1 MTIHTD
7 GQPGRA
13 PNPSPAFP
21 PGYRAAL
28 SLTFDADAETGV
40 LVTKPSGINDAMAMT
55 HQAFGPKVGV
65 PRLMRILREEN
76 VRATFFVPGWTARRY
91 PDLVRTLMH
100 EGHEIGHHSDL
111 HFPATQM
118 SPAEERADFEKA
130 LDTLRSQGADVRGY
144 RAAWWQATWHT
155 LDLLAEHGLT
165 YDSSLMDDDRPYV
178 LRIGDHRLAELPPH
192 WSLDDWEQYAFLPD
206 PMIGSNIEPPSKVL
220 ELWRC
225 ELDAQRKEG
234 GLVVGTMH
242 PFLSGRA
249 SRAEVLREIIR
260 YARDCGDVWIA
271 TLGEIAD
278 ATLASP
284 DIPERVPDIPD
295 LSLGPYF
302 PDGPHGGHSH
312 E

>member
-7 GQPGRA
+7 GGPGQA

-21 PGYRAAL
+21 KGYRAAL
-28 SLTFDADAETGV
+28 SLTFDADAETAV
-40 LVTKPSGINDAMAMT
+40 LVPKPSGVNDAMAMT
-55 HQAFGPKVGV
+55 HQAFGPKVGI
-65 PRLMRILREEN
+65 PRLMRILRTED
-76 VRATFFVPGWTARRY
+76 VKATFFVPGWTARRY
-91 PDLVRTLMH
+91 PDLVKTLMD

-111 HFPATQM
+111 HYPAPSMTKD
-118 SPAEERADFEKA
+118 EERADFERA
-130 LDTLRSQGADVRGY
+130 LDTLRSQGANVRGY

-165 YDSSLMDDDRPYV
+165 YDSSLMDDDRPYI
-178 LRIGDHRLAELPPH
+178 LRVGDHRLVELPPH

-206 PMIGSNIEPPSKVL
+206 PVIGSMIELPSKVL

-249 SRAEVLREIIR
+249 SRAQVLRSIIR
-260 YARDCGDVWIA
+260 YAKDCGDVWIA

-278 ATLASP
+278 ATLNCA
-284 DIPERVPDIPD
+284 DIAERVPDIPD
-295 LSLGPYF
+295 VTLGPYF
-302 PDGPHGGHSH
+302 PNGQHGGHTH

>member
-1 MTIHTD
+1 MNSAQLPDI
-7 GQPGRA
+7 A

-21 PGYRAAL
+21 VGYRAAL
-28 SLTFDADAETGV
+28 ALSFDADAETGV
-40 LVTKPSGINDAMAMT
+40 LVAKPSAVNDAMAMT

-65 PRLMRILREEN
+65 PRLLRILAEEN

-91 PDLVRTLMH
+91 PTLVPKLIDY
-100 EGHEIGHHSDL
+100 GHEIGHHSDL
-111 HFPATQM
+111 HFPPTQM
-118 SPAEERADFEKA
+118 TPQAEREDFVRA

-155 LDLLAEHGLT
+155 LELLAEHDLT
-165 YDSSLMDDDRPYV
+165 YDSTLMDDDRPYV
-178 LRIGDHRLAELPPH
+178 LRVGGKRLAELPPH

-206 PMIGSNIEPPSKVL
+206 PVIGANIEPPSKVL

-234 GLVVGTMH
+234 GMVIGTMH

-260 YARDCGDVWIA
+260 YARSCGDVWVA
-271 TLGEIAD
+271 SLGEIAD

-284 DIPERVPDIPD
+284 FIAERTPDIPD
-295 LSLGPYF
+295 LKLGPYF
-302 PDGPHGGHSH
+302 LEGENHVH
-312 E
+312 